1 MKGFT
6 INQTVWPNQ
15 SIERRFQLVN
25 ISFLLDSFEKAQGT
39 PEERHFHKAPSDFS
53 YHVKRHT
60 LNKSTENHKEKHIRI
75 ILSKAFFPK
84 RSLSCFKERH
94 FQVGFTIRTINRVAR
109 LR

>member
-1 MKGFT
+1 MPIFFLLFVACVKSFFNEGLYH
-6 INQTVWPNQ
+6 QTVWPNQ

-60 LNKSTENHKEKHIRI
+60 LNKSTENHKDKHIRI
-75 ILSKAFFPK
+75 ISSKAFFSEK
-84 RSLSCFKERH
+84 KSQLF
-94 FQVGFTIRTINRVAR
+94 
-109 LR
+109 